1 MPLCVKYRQNIRRKK
16 LCITDYFGRQPSYMM
31 LYLPYTCP
39 QLRMCIDHFF
49 VASKVELSIAIYRL
63 GTIALVVWMTFLIAV
78 ENLKIE
84 EIASQFCIQFCI
96 QIFIELRYF
105 LHFFSHPYWRFLSLF
120 YAHVN
125 SMSYFMIM

>member
-63 GTIALVVWMTFLIAV
+63 GTHYSDGSACGKWHLALYCVGGMDDLLDCCGKLEDRGNSIPV
-78 ENLKIE
+78 
-84 EIASQFCIQFCI
+84 
-96 QIFIELRYF
+96 
-105 LHFFSHPYWRFLSLF
+105 LHPVLHPDF
-120 YAHVN
+120 H
-125 SMSYFMIM
+125 